1 MLFLGIFNQNGYLYE
16 HGADLLAA
24 IGTTAAVIVS
34 LIVSNNS
41 KNREKKEEI
50 IRNNKT
56 LELIDLISYKHNNRI
71 NIIEENLLNIENNT
85 NIIRI
90 FPQDSDIPEF
100 SGYEIPVKN
109 FEFINFP
116 AKFKEKSNSR
126 RKLLTKNKSRKDILQ
141 IYNLFIDKN
150 VITIVEEFI
159 EELNSILINHHL
171 NLNSSSLDKINIKL
185 ESLFSLK
192 EHIRNYEKNIEPV
205 VNSVF
210 SEMGFMYTQPGY
222 ENIASNFYKEKL
234 NNEFNLLDNIK
245 NDFKIVKSSL
255 SLNEKSSSQ

>member
-1 MLFLGIFNQNGYLYE
+1 MLFLNIFSQNGYMYE

-24 IGTTAAVIVS
+24 IGTTSAVIIS
-34 LIVSNNS
+34 LIVSYIS
-41 KNREKKEEI
+41 KKRGEEEEI

-71 NIIEENLLNIENNT
+71 NIIEENLRSIENNT
-85 NIIRI
+85 NKFEIY
-90 FPQDSDIPEF
+90 PQNSNTPRF
-100 SGYEIPVKN
+100 SGYNIPVKN
-109 FEFINFP
+109 FEFMSFP
-116 AKFKEKSNSR
+116 AKFNNKNNLDR
-126 RKLLTKNKSRKDILQ
+126 GLLTIDKTRKDILQ
-141 IYNLFIDKN
+141 IYNLFIDQN
-150 VITIVEEFI
+150 VILIVEEFI

-192 EHIRNYEKNIEPV
+192 EHIRNYEKNIDPV

-210 SEMGFMYTQPGY
+210 SEMGFTYTEPEY
-222 ENIASNFYKEKL
+222 EDSANNFYKEKL

-255 SLNEKSSSQ
+255 SLKENS

>member
-1 MLFLGIFNQNGYLYE
+1 MLFLSIFSKNGYMYE

-24 IGTTAAVIVS
+24 IGTTLAVIIS
-34 LIVSNNS
+34 LIVSYNS
-41 KNREKKEEI
+41 KKRGKEEEI

-71 NIIEENLLNIENNT
+71 NIIEESLRSIENDT
-85 NIIRI
+85 KKIEI
-90 FPQDSDIPEF
+90 FSQNSDSPEF
-100 SGYEIPVKN
+100 SGYNIPVEN
-109 FEFINFP
+109 FEFMSFP
-116 AKFKEKSNSR
+116 AEFNNKNNLDKE
-126 RKLLTKNKSRKDILQ
+126 LLTIDKTRKDILQ
-141 IYNLFIDKN
+141 IYNLFIDQN
-150 VITIVEEFI
+150 VISIVEEFI

-192 EHIRNYEKNIEPV
+192 EHIRNYEKNIAPV

-210 SEMGFMYTQPGY
+210 DEMGFIYTKPGY
-222 ENIASNFYKEKL
+222 EDSANDFYKNKL

-255 SLNEKSSSQ
+255 SLKEKS